1 MGGMRGSQW
10 QAIAALVD
18 PVRRSLYEYVRRQDH
33 PVTREEAA
41 DAHAISRN
49 LTAFHLDKLV
59 EAHLLTSRY
68 EAPLDQPRGRGRT
81 PKVYEP
87 STEGVNLSIPQRR
100 YDLVGEILADAVA
113 TEPGDAATAA
123 RRIAFDR
130 GHELGDEW
138 RRSQPHPIGRH
149 ARVRDREQIEA
160 ALAALARLGYE
171 PRQGADGAVALANCP
186 FHALAE
192 RQRPL
197 VCGINHAFV
206 DGLLHG
212 LAVARL
218 SAELRPRAPYCCV
231 ALDPSPGTGQ

>member
-1 MGGMRGSQW
+1 MRGSQW
-10 QAIAALVD
+10 QAVAALVD

-59 EAHLLTSRY
+59 EAHLLTTRY
-68 EAPLDQPRGRGRT
+68 EAPGDQPRGRGRT

-87 STEGVNLSIPQRR
+87 TAEGVHLSIPLRR

-113 TEPGDAATAA
+113 SEPADAASAA
-123 RRIAFDR
+123 RRIALER
-130 GHELGDEW
+130 GRELGAQW
-138 RRSQPHPIGRH
+138 RHNQPDRSGRH
-149 ARVRDREQIEA
+149 AHGRDREQIGA
-160 ALAALARLGYE
+160 ALTALAGLGYE
-171 PRQGADGAVALANCP
+171 PRQAPDGAVALANCP

-192 RQRPL
+192 RQRSL

-206 DGLLHG
+206 DGLLQG
-212 LAVARL
+212 LDVRL

-231 ALDPSPGTGQ
+231 ALDPAAS